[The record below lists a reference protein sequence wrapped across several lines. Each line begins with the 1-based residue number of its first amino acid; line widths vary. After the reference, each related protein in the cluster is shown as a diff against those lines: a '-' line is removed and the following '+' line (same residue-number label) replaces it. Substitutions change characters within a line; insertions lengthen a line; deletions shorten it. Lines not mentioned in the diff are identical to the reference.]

1 MIQLLTKVNI
11 VDNSGGVLGRCIKIL
26 KPHNRDYAKIGD
38 LILVSILNIAKVEGN
53 KKSGNA
59 TSSIRDSNKIK
70 KGSLFKALVV
80 RTKTNNTIM
89 GKKKAV
95 SFDENSV
102 VLIKSNPGVSNTA
115 QKKTNVFDL
124 PPIGTRIKG
133 PISVL
138 LTPPSLPNL
147 KDLNSSGN
155 NQAVKPVPTNKV
167 QLTSFTKVTS
177 LCSTPI

>member
-53 KKSGNA
+53 KKSGNTA
-59 TSSIRDSNKIK
+59 SSIRDSNKIK

-80 RTKTNNTIM
+80 RTKINNTIM

-138 LTPPSLPNL
+138 LTPVVVSQQYSADSNKSNL
-147 KDLNSSGN
+147 K
-155 NQAVKPVPTNKV
+155 PVSVNKV